1 VKTGVYL
8 QTLRV
13 IKPYFANHLQVTGT
27 GDDFSAGLP
36 TAHYP
41 LNPKISTEKTME
53 EIKTIE
59 IHDKI
64 FEETY
69 TAHIQRNG
77 TNWLGWIPDV
87 PKVKCEESTEKTLL
101 KTLEKK
107 LHEALVAEEEAWEK
121 QFEEDV
127 KAGKLDHLRKEALE
141 DVRAGR
147 FKYL

>member
-1 VKTGVYL
+1 M
-8 QTLRV
+8 
-13 IKPYFANHLQVTGT
+13 
-27 GDDFSAGLP
+27 
-36 TAHYP
+36 
-41 LNPKISTEKTME
+41 EK
-53 EIKTIE
+53 IKTIE

-87 PKVKCEESTEKTLL
+87 PKVKREESTEKTLL